1 MKITDTL
8 IFLMI
13 IGQYYA
19 YNTVSKGNP
28 DRNSETFIEY
38 YENNAENIKEFI
50 TSELSNGGKIIKI

>member
-1 MKITDTL
+1 
-8 IFLMI
+8 MI

-19 YNTVSKGNP
+19 YNTVSKGNL